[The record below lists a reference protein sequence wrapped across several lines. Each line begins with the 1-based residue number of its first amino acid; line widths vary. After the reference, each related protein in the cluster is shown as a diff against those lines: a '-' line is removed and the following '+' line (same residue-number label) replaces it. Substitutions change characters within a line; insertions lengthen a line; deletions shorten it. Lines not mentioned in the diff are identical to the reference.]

1 MRFHYPVIAV
11 SRIGADCSVSSIV
24 HLQAEGLN
32 SRVEIVQPALLPAA
46 AEFEAALRNDV
57 IDVWF
62 PRSLDREY
70 GGFLC
75 DFDYRWRSDG
85 PNEKLLEFQAR
96 HTRFAAEASQFYPN
110 DNRLR
115 QAVEHGFA
123 YLRDALWDRTEG
135 GWFHRL
141 DRSGQPIEEHT
152 KHTHGFA
159 YAILACVAVYEA
171 TGDQTALD
179 LARDGFEWI
188 FRHAHDARYGGYFGY
203 LRRDGTVISSTDAS
217 ARAID
222 TINSPLDC
230 KDISVHSALLDT
242 FTHLN
247 RCWREAKVA
256 EQLAETVDII
266 CKRMTIPLGAHH
278 QYCLADWTPV
288 PHLTRFGHEF
298 YDAFRL
304 LDAAQL
310 LGDKEQIHGVA
321 RRFVDHA
328 LLYGLDRRRGGFYYA
343 GPGLQPLRL
352 QGQPL
357 AVRKKASWVQMGA
370 LQALLAIHC
379 IAPEELNYLQHF
391 KAHWR
396 YVQAHF
402 LDRLH
407 GGIYTESLEDL
418 PWWQQYVRR
427 LAPGSIARKGSA
439 WKDSSHDGR
448 ALLYCTSVLQNRR

>member
-1 MRFHYPVIAV
+1 M
-11 SRIGADCSVSSIV
+11 
-24 HLQAEGLN
+24 HLEGEGLN
-32 SRVEIVQPALLPAA
+32 GWVDIVQPSLMPAA
-46 AEFEAALRNDV
+46 AEFEAALRHDV

-75 DFDYRWRSDG
+75 DFDYRWKPDG

-96 HTRFAAEASQFYPN
+96 HTRFAAEASRFYPN
-110 DNRLR
+110 DDRLR
-115 QAVEHGFA
+115 QAVEHGFS
-123 YLRDALWDRTEG
+123 YLRDALWDQTEG

-141 DRSGQPIEEHT
+141 DRAGQPIEEHT

-179 LARDGFEWI
+179 LAREGFEWI
-188 FRHAHDARYGGYFGY
+188 FRHARDEQYGGYFGY
-203 LRRDGTVISSTDAS
+203 LRRDGIVIRTAEARTRGTD
-217 ARAID
+217 
-222 TINSPLDC
+222 TMTSPLDC

-247 RCWREAKVA
+247 NCWREVKVA
-256 EQLAETVDII
+256 DQLAEMVDII
-266 CKRMTIPLGAHH
+266 CKRMTTPLGAHH

-304 LDAAQL
+304 LDAAHL
-310 LGDKEQIHGVA
+310 LGDKEQILGTA

-328 LLYGLDRRRGGFYYA
+328 LRYGWDRLQGGFYYA
-343 GPGLQPLRL
+343 GPGIEPLHL
-352 QGQPL
+352 L
-357 AVRKKASWVQMGA
+357 AQNLMVRQKQSWVQMGA
-370 LQALLAIHC
+370 LQALLAIHG
-379 IAPEELNYLQHF
+379 IALEGQPYLQQF
-391 KAHWR
+391 KAQWR
-396 YVQAHF
+396 YIQNHF

-407 GGIYTESLEDL
+407 GGMYTESLEDL
-418 PWWQQYVRR
+418 PWWQQQVRQ
-427 LAPGSIARKGSA
+427 LAPDSMTRKGSV

-448 ALLYCTSVLQNRR
+448 ALLYCTSVLQNRK